1 MTARSQRAG
10 ARQGAALAL
19 VGVLLVASRPAR
31 ASVEDLYGS
40 GGRGPALAGALTA
53 ACRGPESTF
62 YNPAALAHSDSLS
75 LFASVALF
83 TEDLEA
89 GVAGSVED
97 PNVGV
102 STGVATP
109 IPLGG
114 PLADR
119 LFFGFVLHLPTDD
132 ARVIRIELPGLG
144 EPFFLPYQN
153 ATERAIIATAL
164 GIRIVPG
171 FRIGAGLEIHLLD
184 SPNSVSG
191 AVGRTGS
198 FELSTDL
205 ELLGDYM
212 PRIGLELDGTA
223 ISPALDAWS
232 FGLVYR
238 DSFKEDFALPA
249 DFDLGFPAML
259 ELSSQTFFVPRE
271 LVAGAAWRPAPGWS
285 LTTDLAWERWS
296 ELPSPRIRVAVV
308 GLDGLLPDPSLAVLE
323 SPVPD
328 PRVSDTVS
336 PRLGLERDFR
346 ASDAGWPFVLRLGY
360 AYEPSPGDPADDPLL
375 FFNARHV
382 VTLGLDWVVGEPWLE
397 PDDPRLEIETY
408 AQAHVLASERRFVP
422 ASLSPTDTDVTV
434 TGRGWLGV
442 YGIAL
447 RVTFP

>member
-1 MTARSQRAG
+1 MSSRLHFGSGRWCTSITLAITL
-10 ARQGAALAL
+10 LAL
-19 VGVLLVASRPAR
+19 SRPVH

-53 ACRGPESTF
+53 ACRGPEATF

-83 TEDLEA
+83 TQDLEA

-102 STGVATP
+102 SAGVATP

-119 LFFGFVLHLPTDD
+119 LYFGFVLHLPTDD
-132 ARVIRIELPGLG
+132 ARVIRIELPSL
-144 EPFFLPYQN
+144 EDPYFLPYQN

-164 GIRIVPG
+164 GIRLFPG
-171 FRIGAGLEIHLLD
+171 FRLGAGLEIHLLD
-184 SPNSVSG
+184 SPNSVTGS
-191 AVGRTGS
+191 VGRTGS

-212 PRIGLELDGTA
+212 ARVGFELDGSA
-223 ISPALDAWS
+223 IAPSLDAWS
-232 FGLVYR
+232 FGMVYR

-249 DFDLGFPAML
+249 DFDLGFPATL
-259 ELSSQTFFVPRE
+259 ELSSQSFFVPRE
-271 LVAGAAWRPAPGWS
+271 LLAGVAWRPAPGWS
-285 LTTDLAWERWS
+285 LTTDVAWERWS

-336 PRLGLERDFR
+336 PRLGIERDFGV
-346 ASDAGWPFVLRLGY
+346 ADADWPFVLRLGY
-360 AYEPSPGDPADDPLL
+360 AYEPSPGDPHDDPLL

-408 AQAHVLASERRFVP
+408 AQAHVLASERRLVP
-422 ASLSPTDTDVTV
+422 AAVSPTDSDVTV

-442 YGIAL
+442 YGISL